1 MEFTKAFVRRHFHH
15 GIRRHSFARAK
26 EPRPGVQRA
35 GADLRAATHLPVCG
49 LSCWGKWK
57 HAECVVARLRCKI
70 PIAGTIFRVFLCA
83 RAAAVIPAST
93 GEFAAA
99 VGAGYKAV
107 GQLDKLR

>member
-1 MEFTKAFVRRHFHH
+1 M
-15 GIRRHSFARAK
+15 
-26 EPRPGVQRA
+26 
-35 GADLRAATHLPVCG
+35 CG